1 MVGQGACVLLSAK
14 WGPRV
19 CGCVLNGSLLYNR
32 LRKWEADGSV
42 SGTWVPLSEREKDR
56 QTGRRYKG
64 VEVGQGRVS
73 TVSGAVRG
81 VFTSVSSL

>member
-14 WGPRV
+14 RGSRV
-19 CGCVLNGSLLYNR
+19 CGCVLNGPLLYNR
-32 LRKWEADGSV
+32 VCKWEADGSV
-42 SGTWVPLSEREKDR
+42 SGTWVLLSEREKDR

-73 TVSGAVRG
+73 TVST
-81 VFTSVSSL
+81 FTSVSSL